1 MALLRQLRDFVRGVT
16 RVSYGSC
23 GGDPI
28 AWEKDLML
36 RRIRAREESSDP
48 DRRRQATSSDIEQR
62 QATSNS
68 VEQLQE
74 RGVKR
79 RVATVLAKKP

>member
-1 MALLRQLRDFVRGVT
+1 MTLMRQLRDFVRGVT

-48 DRRRQATSSDIEQR
+48 DTQRQATSGDVEQR
-62 QATSNS
+62 QATSSS
-68 VEQLQE
+68 VKQLQE
-74 RGVKR
+74 RSVKR
-79 RVATVLAKKP
+79 RVATVSARKP